1 VPYDIERCMNKTAAG
16 STTLPA
22 RLASYLVAHG
32 VDKAAADKVAAGI
45 TVYLLEELGD
55 ARLRCAQLKK
65 YVKEATDLIEK
76 SPQRDHFF
84 EVAAHLI
91 HGIPDALFKMEK
103 ALDASALAA
112 ARLDYEEIK
121 DTLKPEKADE
131 LEDALQDV
139 RLRYLK
145 RRSSEWAGT
154 EPTVGVRR
162 LVEGEPKDM
171 SEGTDVGAAKTAGG
185 DTPISTGKGT
195 PMMTPKQAA
204 EQFLAL
210 AAQTEGTGKVPMNR
224 VVALLGALEGN
235 TKRASVPAA
244 KAAAVF
250 REVAAGLLNPQE
262 GKAPSRLALANML
275 RNVIADQIQPMQQ
288 QSQQQMQQV
297 GAQVAAAIYQQASS
311 REDVMKGFKDANP
324 AMTDAQLEEA
334 ADHWEKNK
342 DVVKN
347 QHK

>member
-1 VPYDIERCMNKTAAG
+1 MAKHDADRCMSRQAG
-16 STTLPA
+16 STTLPV
-22 RLASYLVAHG
+22 RLASHLVSQG
-32 VDKAAADKVAAGI
+32 VDKVAADKIAAGI

-65 YVKEATDLIEK
+65 YIKEATDLIEK

-131 LEDALQDV
+131 LEDVLQDV

-145 RRSSEWAGT
+145 RRSSDWVGT
-154 EPTVGVRR
+154 EPTLGVRK
-162 LVEGEPKDM
+162 LVENEPKDT
-171 SEGTDVGAAKTAGG
+171 SEGSAITTAATHQ
-185 DTPISTGKGT
+185 GKGT
-195 PMMTPKQAA
+195 SMLTPKQAA
-204 EQFLAL
+204 DQFLAI
-210 AAQTEGTGKVPMNR
+210 ASQTEATGKVPMNK
-224 VVALLGALEGN
+224 VVALLASLEGN

-250 REVAAGLLNPQE
+250 REVAASILSPE
-262 GKAPSRLALANML
+262 PGKKPSRLALANML
-275 RNVIADQIQPMQQ
+275 RNVIADQMEPQQAQVQP
-288 QSQQQMQQV
+288 QV
-297 GAQVAAAIYQQASS
+297 SAQVAASIYQQASS
-311 REDVMKGFKDANP
+311 REEVMKGFKDANP
-324 AMTDAQLEEA
+324 SMTPEQLESA

-342 DVVKN
+342 NVVKD

>member
-1 VPYDIERCMNKTAAG
+1 MPPVSERSAVPQDDRDRCMTKTAA
-16 STTLPA
+16 T
-22 RLASYLVAHG
+22 
-32 VDKAAADKVAAGI
+32 DKVAAGI

-76 SPQRDHFF
+76 SPQRDQFF
-84 EVAAHLI
+84 EMAAHLI
-91 HGIPDALFKMEK
+91 HGIPDCLFKLEK
-103 ALDASALAA
+103 ALDASAMAA
-112 ARLDYEEIK
+112 ARIDYEEIK

-131 LEDALQDV
+131 LEDALEDV

-145 RRSSEWAGT
+145 RRSSDWAGT
-154 EPTVGVRR
+154 QPTVGVRR
-162 LVEGEPKDM
+162 LIQDEPKDM
-171 SEGTDVGAAKTAGG
+171 SEGSEVDATKTA
-185 DTPISTGKGT
+185 TRKGT
-195 PMMTPKQAA
+195 PMMTPKQASDM
-204 EQFLAL
+204 FLDI
-210 AAQTEGTGKVPMNR
+210 AAQTEATGKVPLSK
-224 VVALLGALEGN
+224 VLTLLASLEGN

-250 REVAAGLLNPQE
+250 REVAAGLANPQE
-262 GKAPSRLALANML
+262 GKAPSRLALANLL
-275 RNVIADQIQPMQQ
+275 RNVIADQMQPT
-288 QSQQQMQQV
+288 SAV

-324 AMTDAQLEEA
+324 SMSDEDLQKA
-334 ADHWEKNK
+334 ADHWEQNK